1 MHMLFN
7 QLQQKFSGSQV
18 TNQWKRAVKSMS
30 DSVYSF
36 VPKEGS
42 ELFQSIVDNFTGY
55 FHQMLQSC
63 LTQHSSVEPREE
75 EQPLAAA
82 AAAAEEEEER
92 EQEEQEQEE
101 ANQHGLAAA
110 ASAYAGPFASQTSS
124 YFSSASPL
132 AFVTFPQHERGF
144 LPPEWQEDACNDV
157 TGTASSL
164 ELQRPQKRPRDSTSF
179 HP

>member
-1 MHMLFN
+1 M
-7 QLQQKFSGSQV
+7 
-18 TNQWKRAVKSMS
+18 
-30 DSVYSF
+30 
-36 VPKEGS
+36 
-42 ELFQSIVDNFTGY
+42 
-55 FHQMLQSC
+55 
-63 LTQHSSVEPREE
+63 TQHSSVAPREE
-75 EQPLAAA
+75 EPPIAAA
-82 AAAAEEEEER
+82 SAAAAEKE
-92 EQEEQEQEE
+92 EE

-110 ASAYAGPFASQTSS
+110 ASAYAGPFASQASS